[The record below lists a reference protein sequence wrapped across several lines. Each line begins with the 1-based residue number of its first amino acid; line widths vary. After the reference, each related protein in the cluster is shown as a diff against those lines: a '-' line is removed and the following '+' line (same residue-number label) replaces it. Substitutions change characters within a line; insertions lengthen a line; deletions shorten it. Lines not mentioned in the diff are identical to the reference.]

1 MTLRP
6 YMVDRGDGSPS
17 WMLNAL
23 LATKARGTDTGGGFS
38 LFEFYADHNGEP
50 PPHIHRNEDEA
61 WYVLEGEVV
70 FNVGDD
76 TFSAGTGAF
85 VFGPRDVVH
94 SLHIVSP
101 VARILTIMSPAGFE
115 DFFDGLSVPAVGGG
129 LPRPTSPDMELLL
142 RLAEAHGCE
151 FVPPDHHDT

>member
-6 YMVDRGDGSPS
+6 YMVGPGEGSPS

-23 LATKARGTDTGGGFS
+23 LATKARGADTGGGFS

-50 PPHIHRNEDEA
+50 PPHIHRHEDEA
-61 WYVLEGEVV
+61 WYVLEGDVV
-70 FNVGDD
+70 FTVGDD
-76 TFSAGTGAF
+76 VFTARPGAF

-94 SLHIVSP
+94 SLRITSP
-101 VARILTIMSPAGFE
+101 VARMLTIMSPAGFE
-115 DFFDGLSVPAVGGG
+115 SFFDGLSLPAASAG
-129 LPRPTSPDMELLL
+129 LPQPGAPDMELLL

-151 FVPPDHHDT
+151 FVHADHRES

>member
-1 MTLRP
+1 MTSRP
-6 YMVDRGDGSPS
+6 YMIGPGEGTPS

-23 LATKARGTDTGGGFS
+23 VATKARETDTGGGFS
-38 LFEFYADHNGEP
+38 LFEFYADRNGEP

-76 TFSAGTGAF
+76 EFTAVAGAF

-94 SLHIVSP
+94 SLRITSP

-115 DFFDGLSVPAVGGG
+115 KFFDGLSVPALGDG
-129 LPRPTSPDMELLL
+129 LPEPRPPDMELLL

-151 FVPPDHHDT
+151 FVHPDHSES